1 MFEKEAEKK
10 TAAFFYIFFVFCID
24 IKQKRAY
31 IIIIRQERRPA
42 RKSAQLPGRY
52 GSKEKKDESA

>member
-24 IKQKRAY
+24 IKQKRVY
-31 IIIIRQERRPA
+31 IIIIRQERKPA
-42 RKSAQLPGRY
+42 
-52 GSKEKKDESA
+52 KKKQPSYRGDTVARNL